1 MDTSTNVVP
10 PIAHSRP
17 ATSYKSVQ
25 TKAIA
30 TDVSAD
36 GIKTTVYKDYIDVVH
51 TYNNKGV
58 LSTTNHTSTFCYV
71 I

>member
-17 ATSYKSVQ
+17 ATTYKSVQ

-30 TDVSAD
+30 TNVSAD
-36 GIKTTVYKDYIDVVH
+36 GIKTTVYKDCIDVVH
-51 TYNNKGV
+51 TYNKKGV